1 MAWMTKWQ
9 AQLEGPFHGMLGY
22 LNYSAAADFGK
33 RMDDIL
39 NGMSNS
45 AKQALA
51 KKIRDSLSGGG
62 YWKGH

>member
-1 MAWMTKWQ
+1 
-9 AQLEGPFHGMLGY
+9 MLGY